1 MGRRI
6 GLFGGTFDPP
16 HVGHLAAAVAA
27 KEALGLDVVL
37 LVVAND
43 PWQKSGQRPITDARH
58 RFAMTELLVEDTDG
72 IEASDAEILRGGESY
87 MIDTVNDMRRQ
98 GHEITLIVGADV
110 AHGLETWERSDQLRQ
125 LVRVAVVDRPGY
137 VSSTPDG
144 WLMERVAVEPKEI
157 SSSKLRDQMGEGVS
171 IYDSLSAS
179 VRSYIDDHQL
189 EWESRDK

>member
-16 HVGHLAAAVAA
+16 HMGHLAAALAA
-27 KEALGLDVVL
+27 KEALGLDEVL
-37 LVVAND
+37 FVVAND
-43 PWQKSGQRPITDARH
+43 PWQKSGQRPITEARH
-58 RFAMTELLVEDTDG
+58 RLAMTELLVEDADG

-87 MIDTVNDMRRQ
+87 MIDTVSDMRQR

-110 AHGLETWERSDQLRQ
+110 ADGLETWERSDQLRQ

-137 VSSTPDG
+137 VSSTLDG

-157 SSSKLRDQMGEGVS
+157 SSSKLRDQMSEGGG
-171 IYDSLSAS
+171 IYDSLLAS
-179 VRSYIDDHQL
+179 VGSYIDDLQL
-189 EWESRDK
+189 QWASDVK

>member
-16 HVGHLAAAVAA
+16 HAGHLAAAVAA

-157 SSSKLRDQMGEGVS
+157 SSSKLRDQMGDGVS

>member
-16 HVGHLAAAVAA
+16 HLGHLAAAVTAR
-27 KEALGLDVVL
+27 EALGLDEVL

-43 PWQKSGQRPITDARH
+43 PWQKSGRRPITEAQH
-58 RFAMTELLVEDTDG
+58 RLAMTELLVEDIDG
-72 IEASDAEILRGGESY
+72 IEASDVEILRGGESY
-87 MIDTVNDMRRQ
+87 MIDTVTDMRRQ

-110 AHGLETWERSDQLRQ
+110 ADGLETWERWDQLRQ
-125 LVRVAVVDRPGY
+125 LVRLAVLDRPGY
-137 VSSTPDG
+137 VSPTLDG
-144 WLMERVAVEPKEI
+144 WLMERVSVEPKDI
-157 SSSKLRDQMGEGVS
+157 SSSKLRDQMSEGAS

-189 EWESRDK
+189 VWE

>member
-16 HVGHLAAAVAA
+16 HLGHLAAAVTAR
-27 KEALGLDVVL
+27 EALDLDEVL

-43 PWQKSGQRPITDARH
+43 PWQKSDQRPITEAQH
-58 RFAMTELLVEDTDG
+58 RLAMTELLVEDIDG
-72 IEASDAEILRGGESY
+72 IEASDVEILRGGESY
-87 MIDTVNDMRRQ
+87 MIDTVTDMRRQ

-110 AHGLETWERSDQLRQ
+110 ADGLETWERWDQLRQ
-125 LVRVAVVDRPGY
+125 LVRLAVLDRPGY
-137 VSSTPDG
+137 VSPTLDG
-144 WLMERVAVEPKEI
+144 WLMERVSVEPKDI
-157 SSSKLRDQMGEGVS
+157 SSSKLRDQMSEGAS

-189 EWESRDK
+189 VWE

>member
-16 HVGHLAAAVAA
+16 HMGHLAAALAA
-27 KEALGLDVVL
+27 KEALGLDEVL
-37 LVVAND
+37 FVVAND
-43 PWQKSGQRPITDARH
+43 PWQKSGQRPITEARH
-58 RFAMTELLVEDTDG
+58 RLARTELLVEDADG

-87 MIDTVNDMRRQ
+87 MIDTVSDMRQR

-110 AHGLETWERSDQLRQ
+110 ADGLETWERSDQLRQ

-137 VSSTPDG
+137 VSSTLDG

-157 SSSKLRDQMGEGVS
+157 SSSKLRDQMSEGVA
-171 IYDSLSAS
+171 IYDSLSTS

-189 EWESRDK
+189 QWASHDK

>member
-16 HVGHLAAAVAA
+16 HAGHLAAAVAA

-58 RFAMTELLVEDTDG
+58 RLAMTELLVEDTDG

-189 EWESRDK
+189 QWASDDK

>member
-16 HVGHLAAAVAA
+16 HMGHLAAAVSA
-27 KEALGLDVVL
+27 KKALDLDEVL

-43 PWQKSGQRPITDARH
+43 PWQKSGQRPITDAQH
-58 RFAMTELLVEDTDG
+58 RLAMTELLVENEDG
-72 IEASDAEILRGGESY
+72 IEASDAEIVRGGESY

-137 VSSTPDG
+137 VSSTLDG

-179 VRSYIDDHQL
+179 VRGYIDDHQL
-189 EWESRDK
+189 AWESHDK

>member
-16 HVGHLAAAVAA
+16 HMGHLAAAVSA
-27 KEALGLDVVL
+27 KKALDLDEVL

-43 PWQKSGQRPITDARH
+43 PWQKSGQRPITEARH
-58 RFAMTELLVEDTDG
+58 RLAMTELLVEDADG

-87 MIDTVNDMRRQ
+87 MIDTVSDMRQR

-110 AHGLETWERSDQLRQ
+110 AAGLETWERSDQLRQ
-125 LVRVAVVDRPGY
+125 LVRLAVVDRPGY
-137 VSSTPDG
+137 VLSSLDG
-144 WLMERVAVEPKEI
+144 WLMERVAAQPKEI
-157 SSSKLRDQMGEGVS
+157 SSSELREQMSEGVS

-179 VRSYIDDHQL
+179 VRGYIDDHQL
-189 EWESRDK
+189 AWESHDK

>member
-16 HVGHLAAAVAA
+16 HLGHLAAAVTAR
-27 KEALGLDVVL
+27 EALGLDEVL

-43 PWQKSGQRPITDARH
+43 PWQKSDQRPITEAQH
-58 RFAMTELLVEDTDG
+58 RLAMTELLVEDIDG
-72 IEASDAEILRGGESY
+72 IEASDVEILRGGESY
-87 MIDTVNDMRRQ
+87 MIDTVTDMRRQ

-110 AHGLETWERSDQLRQ
+110 ADGLETWDRWDQLRQ
-125 LVRVAVVDRPGY
+125 LVRVAVLDRPGY
-137 VSSTPDG
+137 VSPTLEG
-144 WLMERVAVEPKEI
+144 WLMERVSVEPKDI
-157 SSSKLRDQMGEGVS
+157 SSSKLRDQMGEGAS

-189 EWESRDK
+189 VWE

>member
-16 HVGHLAAAVAA
+16 HLGHLAAAVTAR
-27 KEALGLDVVL
+27 EALDLDEVL

-43 PWQKSGQRPITDARH
+43 PWQKSDQRPITEAQH
-58 RFAMTELLVEDTDG
+58 RLAMTELLVEDIDG
-72 IEASDAEILRGGESY
+72 IEASDVEILRGGESY
-87 MIDTVNDMRRQ
+87 MIDTVTDMRRQ

-110 AHGLETWERSDQLRQ
+110 ADGLETWDRWDQLRQ
-125 LVRVAVVDRPGY
+125 LVRLAVLDRPGY
-137 VSSTPDG
+137 VSPTLDG
-144 WLMERVAVEPKEI
+144 WLMERVSVEPKDI
-157 SSSKLRDQMGEGVS
+157 SSSKLRDQMSEGAS

-189 EWESRDK
+189 VWE

>member
-1 MGRRI
+1 MSRRI

-16 HVGHLAAAVAA
+16 HAGHLAAAVAA

-43 PWQKSGQRPITDARH
+43 PWQKTGQRPITDARH
-58 RFAMTELLVEDTDG
+58 RLAMTELLVEDTDG
-72 IEASDAEILRGGESY
+72 LEASDAEILRGGESY

-171 IYDSLSAS
+171 IYDSLSTS

>member
-16 HVGHLAAAVAA
+16 HMGHLAAALAA
-27 KEALGLDVVL
+27 KEALGLDEVL

-43 PWQKSGQRPITDARH
+43 PWQKSGQRSITEARH
-58 RFAMTELLVEDTDG
+58 RLAMTELLVEDADG

-87 MIDTVNDMRRQ
+87 MIDTVSDMRQQ

-110 AHGLETWERSDQLRQ
+110 ADGLETWERSDQLRQ

-137 VSSTPDG
+137 VSSTLDG

-157 SSSKLRDQMGEGVS
+157 SSSKLRDQMSEGVA
-171 IYDSLSAS
+171 IYDSLSTS

-189 EWESRDK
+189 QWASHDK

>member
-16 HVGHLAAAVAA
+16 HAGHLAAAVAA

-43 PWQKSGQRPITDARH
+43 PWQKAGQRPITDARH
-58 RFAMTELLVEDTDG
+58 RLAMTELLVEDTDG

-87 MIDTVNDMRRQ
+87 MIDTVSDMRQR

-110 AHGLETWERSDQLRQ
+110 ADGLETWERSDQLRQ

-171 IYDSLSAS
+171 IYDRLSAP
-179 VRSYIDDHQL
+179 VRSYIDDHLL

>member
-16 HVGHLAAAVAA
+16 HAGHLAAAVAA

>member
-16 HVGHLAAAVAA
+16 HMGHLAAALAA
-27 KEALGLDVVL
+27 KEALGLDEVL

-43 PWQKSGQRPITDARH
+43 PWQKSGQRPITAARH
-58 RFAMTELLVEDTDG
+58 RLAMTELYVDDAEG
-72 IEASDAEILRGGESY
+72 IEDSDAEILRGGESY
-87 MIDTVNDMRRQ
+87 MIDTVSDMRQQ

-110 AHGLETWERSDQLRQ
+110 ADGLETWERSDQLRQ

-137 VSSTPDG
+137 VSSTLDG

-157 SSSKLRDQMGEGVS
+157 SSSKLRDQMSEGVA

-189 EWESRDK
+189 QWASDDK

>member
-6 GLFGGTFDPP
+6 GLFGCTFDPP
-16 HVGHLAAAVAA
+16 HAAHLAAAVAA

-58 RFAMTELLVEDTDG
+58 RLAMTELLVEDTEG

-137 VSSTPDG
+137 VSSTLDG

-157 SSSKLRDQMGEGVS
+157 SSSKLRDEMSEGVA

-189 EWESRDK
+189 QWASDDK

>member
-1 MGRRI
+1 M
-6 GLFGGTFDPP
+6 
-16 HVGHLAAAVAA
+16 
-27 KEALGLDVVL
+27 
-37 LVVAND
+37 
-43 PWQKSGQRPITDARH
+43 TD
-58 RFAMTELLVEDTDG
+58 LLVEDADG

-87 MIDTVNDMRRQ
+87 MIDTVSDMRQQ
-98 GHEITLIVGADV
+98 GHEKTLFVGADV
-110 AHGLETWERSDQLRQ
+110 DDGLETWERSDQLRQ

-157 SSSKLRDQMGEGVS
+157 SSSKLRDQMSEGVA

-189 EWESRDK
+189 QWASHDK

>member
-1 MGRRI
+1 M
-6 GLFGGTFDPP
+6 
-16 HVGHLAAAVAA
+16 GHLAAALAA
-27 KEALGLDVVL
+27 KEALGLDEVL

-43 PWQKSGQRPITDARH
+43 PWQKSGQRPITEARH
-58 RFAMTELLVEDTDG
+58 RLAMTELLVEDADG

-87 MIDTVNDMRRQ
+87 MIDTVSDMRQQ

-110 AHGLETWERSDQLRQ
+110 ADGLETWERSDQLRQ

-137 VSSTPDG
+137 VSSTLDG

-157 SSSKLRDQMGEGVS
+157 SSSKLRDQMSEGVA
-171 IYDSLSAS
+171 IYDSLSTS

-189 EWESRDK
+189 QWASHDK

>member
-16 HVGHLAAAVAA
+16 HLGHLAAAVTAR
-27 KEALGLDVVL
+27 EALDLDEVL

-43 PWQKSGQRPITDARH
+43 PWQKSGRRPITEAQH
-58 RFAMTELLVEDTDG
+58 RLAMTELLVEDIDG
-72 IEASDAEILRGGESY
+72 IEASDVEILRGGESY
-87 MIDTVNDMRRQ
+87 MIDTVTDMRRQ

-110 AHGLETWERSDQLRQ
+110 ADGLETWERWDQLRQ
-125 LVRVAVVDRPGY
+125 LVRLAVLDRPGY
-137 VSSTPDG
+137 VSPTLDG
-144 WLMERVAVEPKEI
+144 WLMERVSVEPKDI
-157 SSSKLRDQMGEGVS
+157 SSSKLRDQMSEGAS

-189 EWESRDK
+189 VWE

>member
-16 HVGHLAAAVAA
+16 HAGHLAAAVAA

-98 GHEITLIVGADV
+98 GHEITLIVGAEV

>member
-1 MGRRI
+1 
-6 GLFGGTFDPP
+6 
-16 HVGHLAAAVAA
+16 
-27 KEALGLDVVL
+27 
-37 LVVAND
+37 
-43 PWQKSGQRPITDARH
+43 
-58 RFAMTELLVEDTDG
+58 
-72 IEASDAEILRGGESY
+72 